1 MPIFKQGSHIN
12 LSNYRPI
19 ACLPTL
25 SKIFEKVAYNQVFH
39 HLKINNILNKFQFGF
54 QPMKSTSHALIQ
66 ILNHISEAF
75 NQNKFVIAVFLDL
88 AKAFDIVNQK
98 ILLQKLRKIG
108 IGEIG
113 IKWFESYL
121 SNRKMYTFVNGKLS
135 TVYSLIKC
143 AVLQGGIL
151 GPLLFLIFINDIPES
166 NLLLS
171 SCSR

>member
-1 MPIFKQGSHIN
+1 
-12 LSNYRPI
+12 
-19 ACLPTL
+19 
-25 SKIFEKVAYNQVFH
+25 
-39 HLKINNILNKFQFGF
+39 
-54 QPMKSTSHALIQ
+54 MKSTSHALIQ